1 MGSDLKKHFSSVSVF
16 LFPLSSTTS
25 QLSEDLRGSGPEPA
39 ARYGRGPGDVLLLLL
54 PGPKVNAVRG
64 GADVNTSDCITAAR
78 LSLCVLF
85 SSCSSVSGTG
95 SRDAQWDAFL
105 DEFPVTIGA
114 LAPSKEDAV
123 AAVFGDE
130 RTRYFIWRRMQ
141 LEKRALHVSGR
152 HRLCLCQ
159 TDTVCR
165 L

>member
-39 ARYGRGPGDVLLLLL
+39 ARYGRGPGDVLL
-54 PGPKVNAVRG
+54 PGPKVSAVRR

-123 AAVFGDE
+123 AAGFGDE
-130 RTRYFIWRRMQ
+130 RTRYFKWRRVQ